1 MTGWSLLAV
10 KTCKRAEPIAAL
22 SATTDMMTALLDI
35 VDRLV
40 EVNENGSPL
49 TPAEIARRRKY
60 ATLGREALAGF
71 RQRFGIATI
80 EPPRRVQ

>member
-10 KTCKRAEPIAAL
+10 KTCKRAELIAAL
-22 SATTDMMTALLDI
+22 SAAEDMIAALLKVLDHLA
-35 VDRLV
+35 D
-40 EVNENGSPL
+40 VNEKGSPL
-49 TPAEIARRRKY
+49 TPADIARRRKY